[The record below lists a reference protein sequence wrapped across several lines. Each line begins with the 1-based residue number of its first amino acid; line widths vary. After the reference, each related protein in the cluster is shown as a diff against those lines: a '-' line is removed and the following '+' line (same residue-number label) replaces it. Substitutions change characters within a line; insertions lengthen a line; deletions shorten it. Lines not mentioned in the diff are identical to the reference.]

1 MGGLP
6 YGAIEAGA
14 AGFAAARVATFAVAG
29 PGAGRLRGGPG
40 ARGSPDVPLNLFRSR
55 TVPVAVVV
63 AVGFAFVVGYYGL
76 PFVMSLSLQ
85 QLRGLSPLAIGAA
98 FVPMMLVGAA
108 VTPFSARLAE
118 KLGARVL
125 ISADLVLMATGLLIF
140 GVVASSARVWALAVL
155 FNGRLMARSPLND
168 LEEPE
173 LLRLGVEGKRPA
185 GVRCTLRRTPTA
197 LIWARPSR

>member
-1 MGGLP
+1 MGGLA

-14 AGFAAARVATFAVAG
+14 ACFAAARVATFAVAG

-76 PFVMSLSLQ
+76 PFVMSLYLQ

-140 GVVASSARVWALAVL
+140 GVVASSAPVWALAVL
-155 FNGRLMARSPLND
+155 FNGRLMVRSPLND

-173 LLRLGVEGKRPA
+173 LLRLGVEGKGSA